1 MIIHEFSVKR
11 HTGPLIVIFDVLK
24 LISCMNDED
33 LGDAYKLAEKRRYE
47 RNLIR
52 KVYKN
57 KD

>member
-1 MIIHEFSVKR
+1 MSHNLSFI
-11 HTGPLIVIFDVLK
+11 DVLK

-52 KVYKN
+52 KVYYSIII
-57 KD
+57 